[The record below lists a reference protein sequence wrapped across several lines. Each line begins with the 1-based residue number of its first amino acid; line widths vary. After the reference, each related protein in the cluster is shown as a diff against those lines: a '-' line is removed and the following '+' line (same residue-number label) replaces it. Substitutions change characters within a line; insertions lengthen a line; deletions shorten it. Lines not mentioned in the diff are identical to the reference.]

1 LDVIDQIES
10 HRFIYLIEINE
21 PSDNVLRLVISEA
34 QERKTSEDLKMG
46 DVVLSSV
53 LSDVNELVADE
64 SCNAYEILFQDYV
77 AYGVRDESFVTPDE
91 SEKWTGRLFQVYS
104 RSHFLDY
111 VRVATFASDDYPGKL
126 GHYGINC
133 LNHIVD
139 IVSASQ
145 PIISLIRGA
154 QQIVGPERGRPPS

>member
-1 LDVIDQIES
+1 MIDQIES

-34 QERKTSEDLKMG
+34 QERETDQDLKIE
-46 DVVLSSV
+46 DAVLSSV
-53 LSDVNELVADE
+53 LSNAKELVADE

-77 AYGVRDESFVTPDE
+77 AYSVRNESFVSVDD
-91 SEKWTGRLFQVYS
+91 SEKWTGRLFQTYS
-104 RSHFLDY
+104 RSHFLAY

-139 IVSASQ
+139 VVSASQ
-145 PIISLIRGA
+145 PIISLIRGVE
-154 QQIVGPERGRPPS
+154 QIVGPQRRQPVS